1 MSPFSLYPFN
11 SRSYEIKKLSGVNKM
26 SGKQLTLVTQPQDYF
41 RELVTESLGRQKISA
56 QPETEFYLVNLLN
69 EFMKADKLTEE
80 PLAFLVKGA
89 LEEPLP
95 QAQSARF
102 RHIGD
107 VSLYVGG
114 FFQDSLNRKLVD
126 VDYYIDMGGA
136 AYQQVAARAAEESL
150 KYVYEELAAKFA
162 SFVEVFADV
171 SDKTT
176 PRTEKDL
183 LRLYELWVRTRSE
196 RAAKALQEAGIL
208 PNDNIK
214 KDWQ

>member
-1 MSPFSLYPFN
+1 MAEPKTS
-11 SRSYEIKKLSGVNKM
+11 
-26 SGKQLTLVTQPQDYF
+26 LTLVTQPQDFF
-41 RELVTESLGRQKISA
+41 RELVTDAMGRQKVSA

-69 EFMKADKLTEE
+69 QFIKTDRLYQRDANGSVREE
-80 PLAFLVKGA
+80 PLAIMVKEA
-89 LEEPLP
+89 LEEPAP
-95 QAQSARF
+95 SVQCARF

-114 FFQDSLNRKLVD
+114 YFQDSLNRKLVD

-136 AYQQVAARAAEESL
+136 AYQHAASRCSEEEIL
-150 KYVYEELAAKFA
+150 RTVYEELAAKFA
-162 SFVEVFADV
+162 AFIEVLADV
-171 SDKTT
+171 SEKTT
-176 PRTEKDL
+176 PRTERDL

-208 PNDNIK
+208 PNDTIK

>member
-1 MSPFSLYPFN
+1 MGDEKRTS
-11 SRSYEIKKLSGVNKM
+11 
-26 SGKQLTLVTQPQDYF
+26 LTLVAQPQDYF
-41 RELVTESLGRQKISA
+41 RELVTEAMERQKVTA

-69 EFMKADKLTEE
+69 QFIKTDRLYLRDADGTAREE
-80 PLAFLVKGA
+80 PLALMVKEA
-89 LEEPLP
+89 LEEPAP
-95 QAQSARF
+95 SAKSARF

-114 FFQDSLNRKLVD
+114 YFQDSLSRKLVD

-136 AYQQVAARAAEESL
+136 AYQRVAVLCSEEEALRA
-150 KYVYEELAAKFA
+150 VYEELAAKF
-162 SFVEVFADV
+162 STFVEVFADV
-171 SDKTT
+171 SEKTS

-208 PNDNIK
+208 PNETIK

>member
-1 MSPFSLYPFN
+1 
-11 SRSYEIKKLSGVNKM
+11 M
-26 SGKQLTLVTQPQDYF
+26 SGKRLTLVTQPQDYF
-41 RELVTESLGRQKISA
+41 RELVTEALGRQKISA

-69 EFMKADKLTEE
+69 DFMTPGKLTEE
-80 PLAFLVKGA
+80 PLALLVKEA
-89 LEEPLP
+89 LEEPMP
-95 QAQSARF
+95 QAQCARF

-107 VSLYVGG
+107 VSLYVSG
-114 FFQDSLNRKLVD
+114 FFQESLSRKLVD

-136 AYQQVAARAAEESL
+136 AYQQVAVREPEESL
-150 KYVYEELAAKFA
+150 KFVYEELAAKFGA
-162 SFVEVFADV
+162 FVEVFADV
-171 SDKTT
+171 SDKTA

-208 PNDNIK
+208 PNDTIK

>member
-1 MSPFSLYPFN
+1 
-11 SRSYEIKKLSGVNKM
+11 M
-26 SGKQLTLVTQPQDYF
+26 SGKQNLTLVTQPQDFF
-41 RELVTESLGRQKISA
+41 RELITDAMGRQKISA

-69 EFMKADKLTEE
+69 QFMTTERLYPRDAQGAVREE
-80 PLAFLVKGA
+80 PLAFMVKEA
-89 LEEPLP
+89 LEEPQP
-95 QAQSARF
+95 RAQNALF
-102 RHIGD
+102 KHIGD

-136 AYQQVAARAAEESL
+136 AYQRVAARSDEETL
-150 KYVYEELAAKFA
+150 RVVYEELASKFGA
-162 SFVEVFADV
+162 FIDVFATV
-171 SDKTT
+171 SEKTS

-208 PNDNIK
+208 PNETIK

>member
-1 MSPFSLYPFN
+1 MPNHKPS
-11 SRSYEIKKLSGVNKM
+11 
-26 SGKQLTLVTQPQDYF
+26 LTLVAQPQDYF
-41 RELVTESLGRQKISA
+41 RELVTDAMGRQKVSA

-69 EFMKADKLTEE
+69 QFIKTDRLYMRDADGSAREE
-80 PLAFLVKGA
+80 PLALMVKEA
-89 LEEPLP
+89 LEE
-95 QAQSARF
+95 QSTAAQTQRF
-102 RHIGD
+102 KHIGD

-114 FFQDSLNRKLVD
+114 YFQDSLNRKLVD

-136 AYQQVAARAAEESL
+136 AYQRVAARTAEEEIL
-150 KYVYEELAAKFA
+150 RAVYEELAAKFA
-162 SFVEVFADV
+162 AFVEVFADV
-171 SDKTT
+171 SEKTT

-208 PNDNIK
+208 PNDTIK

>member
-1 MSPFSLYPFN
+1 M
-11 SRSYEIKKLSGVNKM
+11 
-26 SGKQLTLVTQPQDYF
+26 
-41 RELVTESLGRQKISA
+41 GRQKVSA

-69 EFMKADKLTEE
+69 QFIKTDRLYMRDADGSAREE
-80 PLAFLVKGA
+80 PLALMVKEA
-89 LEEPLP
+89 LEE
-95 QAQSARF
+95 QSTAAQTQRF
-102 RHIGD
+102 KHIGD

-114 FFQDSLNRKLVD
+114 YFQDSLNRKLVD

-136 AYQQVAARAAEESL
+136 AYQRVAARTAEEEIL
-150 KYVYEELAAKFA
+150 RAVYEELAAKFA
-162 SFVEVFADV
+162 AFVEVFADV
-171 SDKTT
+171 SEKTT

-208 PNDNIK
+208 PNDTIK